1 MSIESEIRADI
12 ERHIRHAAMK
22 YNVRQDEVKKKQQ
35 EDKVCEK

>member
-22 YNVRQDEVKKKQQ
+22 YNVKQDDVLDIMKEVINLKQ
-35 EDKVCEK
+35 